1 MQSKQSGFTL
11 VELMVTIAV
20 AAILL
25 TVGVPS
31 LTSMYDGYRAES
43 NIRSIQQAIQLAR
56 NHALSYG
63 TRITICPLSSNT
75 CGNNWIGG
83 FSVFVDNGTLN
94 TIDGTD
100 QVLLDVAA
108 FNSNDYIDYDQNTI
122 TIGSDGFISGN
133 FNSGIFSYCPS
144 SQSSDESMALQ
155 LSVSGKSKFATGTVT
170 CS

>member
-1 MQSKQSGFTL
+1 MQKKQSGFTL

-25 TVGVPS
+25 TVGMPS

-43 NIRSIQQAIQLAR
+43 NIRSIQQAIQFAR

-63 TRITICPLSSNT
+63 TRITICPLSST
-75 CGNNWIGG
+75 SCGSNWIGG

-100 QVLLDVAA
+100 QLLLEIAP
-108 FNSNDYIDYDQNTI
+108 FNSKDFIDYDQSTI
-122 TIGSDGFISGN
+122 TIDSDGFISSN
-133 FNSGIFSYCPS
+133 FNSGLLSYCPS
-144 SQSSDESMALQ
+144 SKSSPESMALQ
-155 LSVSGKSKFATGTVT
+155 LSISGKVRFATGTIT